1 MITREGHWR
10 DIYSSTLPPDRN
22 DLFFEQSR
30 IRPFVGG
37 KVRGV
42 DVQPGYGT
50 LAFERQALDGRK
62 GRVHLS
68 SGVRETSTLHAAG
81 PCGGARLSGFPP
93 AQDMVDDVGYGAGWV
108 ISR

>member
-1 MITREGHWR
+1 
-10 DIYSSTLPPDRN
+10 
-22 DLFFEQSR
+22 
-30 IRPFVGG
+30 
-37 KVRGV
+37 
-42 DVQPGYGT
+42 
-50 LAFERQALDGRK
+50 
-62 GRVHLS
+62 LS